1 MLAPFAAE
9 PVVTSAFAEASSA
22 LGYDLWSIV
31 QNGPESR
38 LNSTDCTQPA
48 MLAAGVAIWRLWRE
62 RGGAP
67 PVVVAGHSLGEFT
80 ALVAADALDF
90 GPAVELVQLRGR
102 LMQRAVP
109 AGEGAVAAI
118 LGLSDDEVAAACL
131 EAAQDEIVEPANF
144 NSPAQVVIAGAR
156 AAVERAMEAARG
168 RGAKRAVLLPV
179 SVPVHS
185 SLMRPAAEQFADA
198 LKSVKIRPPAI
209 DYISSVDAQTYS
221 DADAIRELLGR
232 QLASPVRW
240 TDTVRALSHY
250 HIGQIIEC
258 GPGKVLTGLNRRSE
272 RRADT
277 LVLSLDDPES
287 IERVRTTTLAVHV

>member
-1 MLAPFAAE
+1 MLAAFAAE

-48 MLAAGVAIWRLWRE
+48 MLAAGIATWRLWRE
-62 RGGAP
+62 RGGGAP
-67 PVVVAGHSLGEFT
+67 AVVAGHSLGEFT
-80 ALVAADALDF
+80 ALVVAGALEF
-90 GPAVELVQLRGR
+90 GAAVELVQLRGC

-118 LGLSDDEVAAACL
+118 LGLSDDEVAAACA
-131 EAAQDEIVEPANF
+131 EAAQGEVVEPANY
-144 NSPAQVVIAGAR
+144 NSPAQVVIAGAK
-156 AAVERAMEAARG
+156 AAVERAIEAAKG

-185 SLMRPAAEQFADA
+185 SLMRPAAEEFAEA
-198 LKSVKIRPPAI
+198 LKGVKITPPGI
-209 DYISSVDAQTYS
+209 DYISSVDAQAY
-221 DADAIRELLGR
+221 ADAESIRELLGR

-240 TDTVRALSHY
+240 TDTVRALSVY

-287 IERVRTTTLAVHV
+287 MERVRTATLAAHV